1 MRRGGKSTKPKA
13 DARRPVTRKS
23 PKSEGSKLRQL
34 QKRLKEARKREA
46 DAAEQQTATSEILR
60 VISAQRDVQP
70 VFDTI
75 VQRAVRLCNA
85 TTAGVFRTDGSMLY
99 HPANYGGSPE
109 ALAAIRSRYPRPVG
123 MDTTPGIAILTRS
136 VFHVPDIEDPSVIE
150 FVRQVGRVLGFRSA
164 VTVPMLYE
172 GEAVGAIVV
181 TRREPRRFSDA
192 EVEVLKTFADQA
204 VIAIENV
211 RLFTELQTSNREL
224 TTALEQQTATSDI
237 LKVISSSP
245 TDAQPVFDA
254 IVASAVRL

>member
-34 QKRLKEARKREA
+34 QERLKEARKREA

-109 ALAAIRSRYPRPVG
+109 ATVSRQPGAIR
-123 MDTTPGIAILTRS
+123 
-136 VFHVPDIEDPSVIE
+136 
-150 FVRQVGRVLGFRSA
+150 
-164 VTVPMLYE
+164 
-172 GEAVGAIVV
+172 
-181 TRREPRRFSDA
+181 
-192 EVEVLKTFADQA
+192 
-204 VIAIENV
+204 
-211 RLFTELQTSNREL
+211 
-224 TTALEQQTATSDI
+224 
-237 LKVISSSP
+237 
-245 TDAQPVFDA
+245 
-254 IVASAVRL
+254 